1 MPFLAALT
9 ALYFLAGKLGLT
21 LASIHASASA
31 VWPSTGIAIAAALL
45 FGKWVW
51 PAILVGAFF
60 VNVTTLGSV
69 ATSVGIATGNT
80 LEAVI
85 GAWLVERFAGGI
97 GAFSRPQTVLR
108 FALLAT
114 IAAAVSASIGLLS
127 LWVGGYAEAPRI
139 PAIWLTWWLGDLVG
153 AIAFVPFLVLWI
165 RPWAPR
171 EGRGTFV
178 EAIALVLT
186 LVLTGWLVFT
196 RPLPTTFLCLPPVLW
211 AALRFGRR
219 GAVTTSLALSA
230 IALWSA
236 LHGEG
241 PFPAASVNQSLLFLQ
256 TFVGVLT
263 LTGLVLAAGTI
274 ERERAEAALRRSH
287 EELEDQVRRRT
298 ASLADAVR
306 DLEHSRAVLD
316 EGQRVAHLG
325 SWEWDIFAN
334 KVSWS
339 DELFRIYGLQ
349 PGSIDIT
356 YQAYLERVHPDDQE
370 QAAASI
376 RTALEE
382 GREFEFEERILRPD
396 GEVRVLRSKGYVVQD
411 ESGIPRRMVG
421 TCHDITELKKAEIE
435 LQRRVVELDRS
446 NTELSLLSYAAS
458 HDLKEPLRTV
468 GSNVQLIERRLQ
480 EMNEPELERSARFAI
495 DGVRR
500 MDDLISDLLAY
511 SAADRYSNAEVDAQV
526 ALAEAM
532 ERLSVSIAETGA
544 RIESSPLPQ
553 VVAGPARLVGLFQN
567 LVSNSIKYR
576 DESRPPEIR
585 ISAEREGPMW
595 RFEVRDNG
603 RGFEPAEAE
612 RVFTIFE
619 RLDGDR
625 GIPGTGLG
633 LAICRRTVE
642 AQGGKIWA
650 ESKPGRG
657 SVFRFTL
664 PAATASGSAPYMDEG
679 V

>member
-1 MPFLAALT
+1 M
-9 ALYFLAGKLGLT
+9 

-31 VWPSTGIAIAAALL
+31 VWPPTGIAIAAALL
-45 FGKWVW
+45 FGTWVW

-60 VNVTTLGSV
+60 VNVTTAGSV
-69 ATSVGIATGNT
+69 ATSVGIATGNM
-80 LEAVI
+80 LEAVV
-85 GAWLVERFAGGI
+85 GAWLISRFAGGVE
-97 GAFSRPQTVLR
+97 AFSRPQSVLR
-108 FALLAT
+108 FAFLVT
-114 IAAAVSASIGLLS
+114 VAAALSASIGILS
-127 LWVGGYAEAPRI
+127 LWVGGFADVLRI
-139 PAIWLTWWLGDLVG
+139 PAIWLTWWLGDAVG
-153 AIAFVPFLVLWI
+153 ALAFVPFIVLWT
-165 RPWAPR
+165 RPWRSSEA
-171 EGRGTFV
+171 RGSLF
-178 EAIALVLT
+178 EALGLVVALS
-186 LVLTGWLVFT
+186 LTGWIVFG
-196 RPLPTTFLCLPPVLW
+196 RALPTTFLCLPAVLW

-219 GAVTTSLALSA
+219 GAVTASLVLST
-230 IALWSA
+230 IALWST

-241 PFPAASVNQSLLFLQ
+241 PFASESVNQSLLYLQ

-263 LTGLVLAAGTI
+263 LTALVLAAGTR

-287 EELEDQVRRRT
+287 EELEEQVRRRT

-306 DLEHSRAVLD
+306 ELQRSRAVLD

-334 KVSWS
+334 RVSWS
-339 DELFRIYGLQ
+339 NELFRIYGLE
-349 PGSIDIT
+349 PGSVDIT

-396 GEVRVLRSKGYVVQD
+396 GEVRTLRSKGYVVHD
-411 ESGIPRRMVG
+411 ESGLPRRMVG
-421 TCHDITELKKAEIE
+421 TCHDITELKQAEVE
-435 LQRRVVELDRS
+435 LQARVEALDRS

-468 GSNVQLIERRLQ
+468 ASNVQLIGRRLQ

-500 MDDLISDLLAY
+500 MDDLINDLLAY
-511 SAADRYSNAEVDAQV
+511 STADRRSSAAVDAQG

-544 RIESSPLPQ
+544 RIESSPLPR

-576 DESRPPEIR
+576 DERRSPEIR
-585 ISAEREGPMW
+585 VSAEREGRMW
-595 RFEVRDNG
+595 RFEVSDNG

-612 RVFTIFE
+612 RVFRIFE
-619 RLDGDR
+619 RLGGDR

-642 AQGGKIWA
+642 AQGGRIWA

-664 PAATASGSAPYMDEG
+664 PAATPPGGVSYMDDG